1 MKGWRQIRH
10 KQFRKENTLIPNK
23 CTERNVPSYLAI
35 KYKLTQKA
43 AIFHLLI
50 QKLFYLHWTGLGKW
64 VFSCTAAKSV
74 YGQLFGNTYHQ
85 FLKIH
90 TSLCPNNPIS
100 RNLSKKI
107 IMDVLAR
114 KLFVTV
120 LLILI
125 TVENL
130 EKSKCPMGDWLNKIE
145 IMSLTGLW

>member
-1 MKGWRQIRH
+1 MFAIR
-10 KQFRKENTLIPNK
+10 NK
-23 CTERNVPSYLAI
+23 CIRIY
-35 KYKLTQKA
+35 Y
-43 AIFHLLI
+43 
-50 QKLFYLHWTGLGKW
+50 
-64 VFSCTAAKSV
+64 
-74 YGQLFGNTYHQ
+74 
-85 FLKIH
+85 
-90 TSLCPNNPIS
+90 
-100 RNLSKKI
+100 KKI